1 MKRFLYQC
9 FRLVSAFERSRKRQL
24 TTNGLIVLF
33 FLIFSGALS
42 LDTNQSLTAQIFTF
56 LLSLLGLSIISSRL
70 FRFRF
75 HSDRMLPKFAT
86 VGVKLNYRLIID
98 NRTNKIEKSLT
109 LLENFADP
117 IPTFTEFWTTPKQD
131 EKKHNVIDRNIGYYR
146 WLWLMKRKQGGT
158 AKPISLP
165 TLYPQ
170 KKIEVIGEIT
180 PLYRGVIR
188 LAGLTVIRPD
198 PFNLFNACVTISL
211 PQSLIVLPKLYNLP
225 EIELP
230 GLRRYQSGGVA
241 LASSVGDSEE
251 FRSLREYRPGDSL
264 RKIHWKSWAKVG
276 KPIVK
281 EEQDEFFVRHALIL
295 DTFQSVKYSEVLEA
309 AVAIAASFACE
320 VQTQESLL
328 DLMFVGHEAYCFTFG
343 RGISHTDRMLEIL
356 ASVVACQDK
365 SFASLTPVILERV
378 SLLSGCI
385 CIFLSWD
392 DQRQQLINYLKSLG
406 IYQLILIVTEKA
418 ETLENSQIESMG
430 DDLVQFKVLQ
440 LGKIQEELISL

>member
-1 MKRFLYQC
+1 M
-9 FRLVSAFERSRKRQL
+9 
-24 TTNGLIVLF
+24 
-33 FLIFSGALS
+33 
-42 LDTNQSLTAQIFTF
+42 
-56 LLSLLGLSIISSRL
+56 ISSRR
-70 FRFRF
+70 FRFRY
-75 HSDRMLPKFAT
+75 HAVRMLPKFAT
-86 VGVKLNYRLIID
+86 VGIPLKYRLVIQ
-98 NRTNKIEKSLT
+98 NRTNRRQTSLK

-117 IPTFTEFWTTPKQD
+117 RPSLTEFVNSQKPDEGKQ
-131 EKKHNVIDRNIGYYR
+131 NIIDLNLGYDL
-146 WLWLMKRKQGGT
+146 WLWLIRRKQKGT
-158 AKPISLP
+158 AKPINLP
-165 TLYPQ
+165 PLAPKSKT
-170 KKIEVIGEIT
+170 EVIGEIT

-188 LAGLTVIRPD
+188 LVGLTVIRPD
-198 PFNLFNACVTISL
+198 PFDLFNACVTIAL

-295 DTFQSVKYSEVLEA
+295 DTFTSVKYSEVLEEA
-309 AVAIAASFACE
+309 IAIAASFACE

-343 RGISHTDRMLEIL
+343 RGLSHTDRMLEIL
-356 ASVVACQDK
+356 ASVVACPDK

-385 CIFLSWD
+385 CIFLCWD
-392 DQRQQLINYLKSLG
+392 DERKNLVNYLKTIG
-406 IYQLILIVTEKA
+406 IHLLVLIVTENA
-418 ETLENSQIESMG
+418 DVLDNSQIESMS
-430 DDLVQFKVLQ
+430 DDVARFKVLP
-440 LGKIQEELISL
+440 LGKVQEELISL